1 MFVLQQLTNGL
12 LLGGVY
18 AVATLGFALV
28 WGVMNEINI
37 AHAAFMAI
45 GAYTSYFLFSS
56 FGIDPILSMPI
67 SMLVGFALG
76 YPIQRFLLNR
86 ALPYGLV
93 ITLATT
99 FGLNLV
105 LENIVRKVWSSDFR
119 SISPAYATKSI
130 QLGAITIPLVPLLV
144 FALSIVFTVG
154 LYLFLERTKVGLAI
168 RATALNRHAARIVG
182 IPVASL
188 YAITF
193 GVGAALAAASGSM
206 VGTLQSVYPGM
217 GNAFLT
223 KVFVITAVGGFGSI
237 TGALVGSII
246 LALIEVFTATLI
258 NPLIV
263 DFIAFSL
270 LVAVLVLR
278 PQGLFGK
285 AFYGEE
291 AAS

>member
-1 MFVLQQLTNGL
+1 MFILQQLTNGL

-37 AHAAFMAI
+37 AHAAFIAI
-45 GAYTSYFLFSS
+45 GAYTSYFLFSNL
-56 FGIDPILSMPI
+56 GVDPMVSVPI
-67 SMLVGFALG
+67 SMLVAFAIG

-105 LENIVRKVWSSDFR
+105 LENTIRKLWSSDFR
-119 SISPAYATKSI
+119 SITPGYATKALH
-130 QLGAITIPLVPLLV
+130 LGSITIPLVPLLV
-144 FALSIVFTVG
+144 FGLSILFTVL

-182 IPVASL
+182 IPVHTL

-193 GVGAALAAASGSM
+193 GIGAALAAASGSM
-206 VGTLQSVYPGM
+206 IGTLQSIYPGM

-246 LALIEVFTATLI
+246 LALIEVFAATLI

-263 DFIAFSL
+263 DFIAFTL
-270 LVAVLVLR
+270 LVAVLVVR

-285 AFYGEE
+285 HFYGEE

>member
-1 MFVLQQLTNGL
+1 MFILQQLTNGL

-37 AHAAFMAI
+37 AHAAFMTI
-45 GAYTSYFLFSS
+45 GAYTSFFLFSS
-56 FGIDPILSMPI
+56 LGVDPILSIPI
-67 SMLVGFALG
+67 SMLVAFAIA
-76 YPIQRFLLNR
+76 YPIQRYLLNR

-119 SISPAYATKSI
+119 SISPSYATQFVHVGSV
-130 QLGAITIPLVPLLV
+130 TVPLVPVIV
-144 FALSIVFTVG
+144 FGLSIVFTVL
-154 LYLFLERTKVGLAI
+154 LYLFLEHTKVGLAI
-168 RATALNRHAARIVG
+168 RATALNRNAARIVG
-182 IPVASL
+182 VPVGAL

-193 GVGAALAAASGSM
+193 GIGCALAAASGTM
-206 VGTLQSVYPGM
+206 IGTLQSIYPGM

-246 LALIEVFTATLI
+246 LALIEVFAASLI

-263 DFIAFSL
+263 DVIAFSL
-270 LVAVLVLR
+270 MVVVLVVR

-285 AFYGEE
+285 RFYGEE
-291 AAS
+291 VAS

>member
-1 MFVLQQLTNGL
+1 MFILQQLTNGL

-37 AHAAFMAI
+37 AHAAFIAI
-45 GAYTSYFLFSS
+45 GAYTSYFLFSNL
-56 FGIDPILSMPI
+56 GVDPMVSVPI
-67 SMLVGFALG
+67 SMLVAFAIG

-105 LENIVRKVWSSDFR
+105 LENTIRKLWSSDFR
-119 SISPAYATKSI
+119 SITPGYATKALN
-130 QLGAITIPLVPLLV
+130 LGSITIPLVPLLV
-144 FALSIVFTVG
+144 FGLSILFTVL

-182 IPVASL
+182 IPVHTL

-193 GVGAALAAASGSM
+193 GIGAALAAASGSM
-206 VGTLQSVYPGM
+206 IGTLQSIYPGM

-246 LALIEVFTATLI
+246 LALIEVFAATLI

-263 DFIAFSL
+263 DFIAFTL
-270 LVAVLVLR
+270 LVAVLVVR

-285 AFYGEE
+285 HFYGEE

>member
-1 MFVLQQLTNGL
+1 MFVLQQLIFGL

-18 AVATLGFALV
+18 AVATSGFALV

-45 GAYTSYFLFSS
+45 GAYTSYFLFSNL
-56 FGIDPILSMPI
+56 GVDPLLSLPI
-67 SMLVGFALG
+67 SMLVAFAIG

-99 FGLNLV
+99 FGLNLI
-105 LENIVRKVWSSDFR
+105 LENLIRKIWSSDFR
-119 SISPAYATKSI
+119 SISPAYATTSLK
-130 QLGAITIPLVPLLV
+130 LGGLTLPLVPVLV
-144 FALSIVFTVG
+144 FLLSVLFTAG
-154 LYLFLERTKVGLAI
+154 LYLFLERTRVGMAI

-182 IPVASL
+182 IPVHSL

-193 GVGAALAAASGSM
+193 GLGAALAAASGTM
-206 VGTLQSVYPGM
+206 VGTLQSIYPGM
-217 GNAFLT
+217 GNAFMT

-237 TGALVGSII
+237 SGALVGSLI
-246 LALIEVFTATLI
+246 LAIIEVSAATLI

-263 DFIAFSL
+263 D
-270 LVAVLVLR
+270 LVAFTLLVLVLVVR
-278 PQGLFGK
+278 PQGLFGRR
-285 AFYGEE
+285 FYGEE